1 MKKTSIKLI
10 FTKSAAI
17 ILSVCFL
24 LLSVPV
30 AGAETIKLGTVN
42 TSVLNFRTDAGTE
55 FPIIEQLFEGRVLTI
70 LGEKRDGAGGLWYK
84 ASLFD
89 NPDSVGYVHSDYILV
104 SEVDSG
110 GPGETDEFEAY
121 LDSEGFPESYRPSLR
136 LLHAMYPK
144 WVFKAV
150 KTGLSWETVLYNES
164 LIGRNLVPS
173 SSNPLWINKS
183 DVDSNG
189 NQIGRDGPNWVSAS
203 RDIVAY
209 YLDPRNF
216 LNLSYIFQFESLSY
230 IDGVHTT
237 DGTNNI
243 LSGTFM
249 NSSNTVIYDG
259 KTYTYAE
266 IFQAAAASSG
276 ASPYHLASRARQEQ
290 GNYGTTLSNGTVP
303 GYEGYF
309 NFFNINA
316 YTTDEHSAVTNGAI
330 YAKSQGWSSP
340 YLSILHGSGF
350 IAKAYIAKGQDTLY
364 FQKFNVVN
372 KSDGLFYHQYM
383 TNVMAPAS
391 EAGTMRNAYS
401 SYDLPIAFKIP
412 VYTGMPE
419 QPVEKPTEAVVPGLK
434 LDGCAITSDT
444 YISGCKNGTDVSSIL
459 AGATVT
465 NRGSVKITNAS
476 GTVKASGAVAT
487 GDKLNLYYS
496 NGSLYRS
503 YTFIVVGDTNGDSKI
518 SLPDL
523 LQIQKYL
530 LDISYVSHERFYASD
545 INNDGKI
552 SLVDLLAVQKHLLG
566 ISSIAR

>member
-1 MKKTSIKLI
+1 MKQYKHNRISKKI
-10 FTKSAAI
+10 AA
-17 ILSVCFL
+17 L
-24 LLSVPV
+24 LLSACFMVLLVPIG
-30 AGAETIKLGTVN
+30 AGAETTRLATVD

-55 FPIIEQLFEGRVLTI
+55 FPIIEQLFSGRVLLI
-70 LGEKRDGAGGLWYK
+70 LGEKLDGAGGLWYK
-84 ASLFD
+84 VSLYD
-89 NPDSVGYVHSDYILV
+89 NPESIGYVHSDYV
-104 SEVDSG
+104 VVTSVDPG
-110 GPGETDEFEAY
+110 GGSTDDFEAY

-150 KTGLSWETVLYNES
+150 RTGLSWETVLSNES
-164 LIGRNLVPS
+164 VIGRNLVPS
-173 SSNPLWINKS
+173 SSNPLWINTS

-189 NQIGRDGPNWVSAS
+189 NQIGRDGKYWVSAS

-237 DGTNNI
+237 AGTENI
-243 LSGTFM
+243 LASTFM
-249 NSSNTVIYDG
+249 NASNKVSYNG
-259 KTYTYAE
+259 KEYTYAE
-266 IFQAAAASSG
+266 IFQIAAASSG

-290 GNYGTTLSNGTVP
+290 GVSGTTLSSGTVT

-316 YTTDEHSAVTNGAI
+316 YTTDANSATTNGAI
-330 YAKSQGWSSP
+330 YAKSQGWTSP

-350 IAKAYIAKGQDTLY
+350 IAKAYIVKGQDTLY

-391 EAGTMRNAYS
+391 EASTLRGAYT
-401 SYDLPIAFKIP
+401 SYDLPIAFNIP
-412 VYTGMPE
+412 IYTDMPE
-419 QPVEKPTEAVVPGLK
+419 SAVEKPTEAVVPGLT
-434 LDGCAITSDT
+434 LTGCTIASST
-444 YISGCKNGTDVSSIL
+444 YVEGVKNGTDISTIIS
-459 AGATVT
+459 GASVT
-465 NRGSVKITNAS
+465 NKGSIKITS
-476 GTVKASGAVAT
+476 STGAVKTSGPTST

-496 NGSLYRS
+496 NGTLYRS
-503 YTFIVVGDTNGDSKI
+503 YTFIVVGDTNGDGRI

-523 LQIQKYL
+523 LQIQKHL
-530 LDISYVSHERFYASD
+530 LDISYVSQERFYAAD
-545 INNDGKI
+545 INCDGKI
-552 SLVDLLAVQKHLLG
+552 GLVDLLAVQKQLLG
-566 ISSIAR
+566 IASILR